1 MPSLQS
7 VTSTLRSSV
16 GKARLKVTE
25 ANGAFKVQLNSL
37 KTMTTTITADPKA
50 VEFNAR
56 IEIAAHHICQG
67 KKIVVAKAMLLHYKA
82 TVDMLLTSVREQLMK
97 TGGTKTPGE
106 YIYLALLEK
115 QDKYVIKRVYP
126 TTK

>member
-7 VTSTLRSSV
+7 VTSNLRSSV

-67 KKIVVAKAMLLHYKA
+67 KKIVVAKAMLLYYKA
-82 TVDMLLTSVREQLMK
+82 TVDILFTSVREQLMK

>member
-37 KTMTTTITADPKA
+37 KTMTTTIADPRA

-67 KKIVVAKAMLLHYKA
+67 KKIVVAKSMLLHYKA

-97 TGGTKTPGE
+97 TGGDQSPGQ

-126 TTK
+126 TSK